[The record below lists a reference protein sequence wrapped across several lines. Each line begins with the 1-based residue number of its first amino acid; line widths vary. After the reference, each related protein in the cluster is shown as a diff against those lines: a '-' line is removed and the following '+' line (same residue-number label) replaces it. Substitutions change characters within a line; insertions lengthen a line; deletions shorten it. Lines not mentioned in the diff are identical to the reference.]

1 MGVDEIM
8 MQYININLSNI
19 NNMTYLDNSV
29 TFSLVA
35 GITMVVRVEVHDLGE
50 ITGLSKYI
58 LDNARDIYIK
68 KDPVRLRDYVDA

>member
-68 KDPVRLRDYVDA
+68 KDPVRSRDYVDA

>member
-35 GITMVVRVEVHDLGE
+35 GITMVVRVEVHELGE
-50 ITGLSKYI
+50 ITGLSKHI
-58 LDNARDIYIK
+58 LDNAREIYIK